1 MSNQNYSN
9 NKQQYQKRT
18 PIKAQIDSLTNYPDS
33 KLKAYASIRIYD
45 RFCAT
50 GFRVYEDEKGLFV
63 MCPSRKVGDN
73 YQDTFFAL
81 NKKDREKIKDA
92 VLNAYEEK
100 LEQVQNDQQQGENA
114 EQNSEVY
121 DQSMTPSM

>member
-18 PIKAQIDSLTNYPDS
+18 PIKAHIDSLVDYPDS

-50 GFRVYEDEKGLFV
+50 GFRVYDDGKGLFV

-81 NKKDREKIKDA
+81 NKKDRALIQNAVIK
-92 VLNAYEEK
+92 AYEEK
-100 LEQVQNDQQQGENA
+100 LTQNESNKQGENNASEQDEA
-114 EQNSEVY
+114 EQAL
-121 DQSMTPSM
+121 TPKM

>member
-1 MSNQNYSN
+1 MSNQNNKTN

-18 PIKAQIDSLTNYPDS
+18 PIKAHIDSLVDYPDS

-63 MCPSRKVGDN
+63 MPPSRKVGDN

-81 NKKDREKIKDA
+81 NKKDRALIQNAVIK
-92 VLNAYEEK
+92 AYEEK
-100 LEQVQNDQQQGENA
+100 LAQNESNEQVDDNTSQQDEV
-114 EQNSEVY
+114 EQAL
-121 DQSMTPSM
+121 TPKM

>member
-1 MSNQNYSN
+1 MKFVILLYQNH
-9 NKQQYQKRT
+9 K
-18 PIKAQIDSLTNYPDS
+18 PIKSQIVSLTNYPDS

-81 NKKDREKIKDA
+81 NKKDRALIQNAVIK
-92 VLNAYEEK
+92 AYEEK
-100 LEQVQNDQQQGENA
+100 LAQNESNEQVDDNTSQQDEV
-114 EQNSEVY
+114 EQAL
-121 DQSMTPSM
+121 TPKM

>member
-1 MSNQNYSN
+1 MSNQNNKTN

-18 PIKAQIDSLTNYPDS
+18 PIKAHIDSLVDYPDS

-50 GFRVYEDEKGLFV
+50 GFRVYDDGKGLFV

-81 NKKDREKIKDA
+81 NKKDRALIQNAVIK
-92 VLNAYEEK
+92 AYEEK
-100 LEQVQNDQQQGENA
+100 LTQNESNEQGENNASEQDEA
-114 EQNSEVY
+114 EQAL
-121 DQSMTPSM
+121 TPKM

>member
-1 MSNQNYSN
+1 MSNQNNKTN

-18 PIKAQIDSLTNYPDS
+18 PIKAHIDSLVDYPDS

-50 GFRVYEDEKGLFV
+50 GFRVYEDGKGLFV

-81 NKKDREKIKDA
+81 NKKDRALIQNAVIK
-92 VLNAYEEK
+92 AYEEK
-100 LEQVQNDQQQGENA
+100 LTQNESNEQEENNASEQDEA
-114 EQNSEVY
+114 EQAL
-121 DQSMTPSM
+121 TPKM

>member
-1 MSNQNYSN
+1 MSNQNNKAN

-18 PIKAQIDSLTNYPDS
+18 PIKAHIDSLVDYPDS

-50 GFRVYEDEKGLFV
+50 GFRVYEDGKGLFV

-81 NKKDREKIKDA
+81 NKKDRALIQNAVIK
-92 VLNAYEEK
+92 AYEEK
-100 LEQVQNDQQQGENA
+100 LTQNESNEQGENNASEQDEA
-114 EQNSEVY
+114 EQAL
-121 DQSMTPSM
+121 TPKM